1 MALTNEFAGSDG
13 DIFSHCFKLF
23 GLGTLVGKRTW
34 GGVIGIWPRH
44 SLVDGTIT
52 TQPEFSFW
60 FMDVGY
66 GVENYGTDPDIE
78 VDIAPHQ
85 FRDGEDPQMDK
96 AIALILQETKA
107 KPFSLPDF
115 SERPSLPIPAA
126 AGRNGS
132 GNGGGDGR
140 KRRVLKAP
148 KLKSTSKTGSK
159 ASPKTS
165 TKNKAKTATKAGTK
179 AESKTA
185 VKTRA
190 KTKPK
195 PKTKTQPKAKPK
207 AKPKTKSRAGAG
219 GSARKKSRSK

>member
-1 MALTNEFAGSDG
+1 
-13 DIFSHCFKLF
+13 
-23 GLGTLVGKRTW
+23 
-34 GGVIGIWPRH
+34 
-44 SLVDGTIT
+44 
-52 TQPEFSFW
+52 
-60 FMDVGY
+60 MDVGY

-126 AGRNGS
+126 AVRNGS
-132 GNGGGDGR
+132 GNGDGR

-207 AKPKTKSRAGAG
+207 TKSRAGAG
-219 GSARKKSRSK
+219 GSARKRSRSK